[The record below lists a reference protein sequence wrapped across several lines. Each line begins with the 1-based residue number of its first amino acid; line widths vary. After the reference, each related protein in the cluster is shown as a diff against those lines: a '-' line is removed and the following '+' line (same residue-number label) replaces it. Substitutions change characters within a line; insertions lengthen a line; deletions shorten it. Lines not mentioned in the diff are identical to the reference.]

1 MVSSSGDT
9 MTPADATS
17 ELTDDGFRIPR
28 PHITRGHGV
37 VLADNGR
44 LSKIKLDLGAGKV
57 SPPGFKPMGN
67 AWGSE
72 PIFPLGYAD
81 GFVDE
86 IRASH
91 VLEHFPHGQVAEVVK
106 DWVRAL
112 RPGGVLKIAVPDF
125 GKIAEAY
132 VAGEPQITEGYVM
145 GGQTDAADYHKA
157 LFDADK
163 LKRLLAGAGLM
174 LIREW
179 KSELPGDCAAL
190 PISLNLEGTK
200 PHHKELKVC
209 AVMSMPRLSWTA
221 NAMCWVEAL
230 YPHGISPL
238 TYTGAFWEQC
248 LERCIEETIRKDNP
262 DLILSMDY
270 DSVFTR
276 RDVGMLIQLMAVYP
290 EADAIAP
297 IQAMRGANMPLLTMA
312 APKGADLEARV
323 GRDVFAS
330 DLAPLKTAH
339 FGLTMFRAS
348 KLAVLSKPWL
358 RSEPAPDGSWNGGRA
373 DADIAFWRKW
383 HEAGNTLYAANRVA
397 IGHLEVM
404 IRWPAEDMLVIHQ
417 DYADWR
423 RDGTP
428 KEVWR

>member
-1 MVSSSGDT
+1 MVRFAEAVTSASREA
-9 MTPADATS
+9 PATAA
-17 ELTDDGFRIPR
+17 LK
-28 PHITRGHGV
+28 
-37 VLADNGR
+37 LANGLR
-44 LSKIKLDLGAGKV
+44 LDLGAGAV
-57 SPPGFKPMGN
+57 SPQGFV
-67 AWGSE
+67 
-72 PIFPLGYAD
+72 PLGNVNGTGIYPLPYGDAT
-81 GFVDE
+81 VDE

-91 VLEHFPHGQVAEVVK
+91 VLEHFGHREVPAVLA
-106 DWVRAL
+106 DWVRVL
-112 RPGGVLKIAVPDF
+112 KPGGRLRVAVPDF
-125 GKIAEAY
+125 GKIAEGY
-132 VAGEPQITEGYVM
+132 VAGKDQNTQGYVM
-145 GGQTDAADYHKA
+145 GGQTDGADFHKV
-157 LFDADK
+157 LFD
-163 LKRLLAGAGLM
+163 RSQLARALAASGLM

-179 KSELPGDCAAL
+179 TSELADCAAL

-200 PHHKELKVC
+200 PHHKELTIS

-248 LERCIEETIRKDNP
+248 LERCIEQTIKNDNP

-270 DSVFTR
+270 DSIFTK

-339 FGLTMFRAS
+339 FGLTMFRRK
-348 KLAVLSKPWL
+348 KLAALPKPWL
-358 RSEPAPDGSWNGGRA
+358 RSEPAPDGSWNDGRS

-383 HEAGNTLYAANRVA
+383 HAAGNTLYAANRVA